1 MTIRKPCGLE
11 GQLTV
16 WARFLVLCSPLP
28 GTQARAPG
36 EGAYPRGLGAGLPEH
51 PRPGPPPRSAQAET
65 ARLHFAAAQAA
76 LPSSRIRLRSRQ
88 GPGPEPLSQ
97 GSRGKERLE
106 VRAARGER
114 AAEAEGSGQRMRGQF
129 NPLGK

>member
-1 MTIRKPCGLE
+1 MSIRKPSGLG

-28 GTQARAPG
+28 SSHARAPG
-36 EGAYPRGLGAGLPEH
+36 EGRTPGAWGQVSQNTLDPGLPRALLRLKPRGFAS
-51 PRPGPPPRSAQAET
+51 PPPRPLFPVPGSGSGVCRVQAQ
-65 ARLHFAAAQAA
+65 
-76 LPSSRIRLRSRQ
+76 
-88 GPGPEPLSQ
+88 EPLSQ

-114 AAEAEGSGQRMRGQF
+114 AAEAEGSGQMMRGQF